1 MTETQSLGFSEAL
14 NASTKK
20 IFQFSGRARRSEYWW
35 TMLVFYAVGLVVPVL
50 GWIAGLFAIPL
61 TFRRLH
67 DTGRS
72 GWWWG
77 AGAIIKGSLIV
88 CFLYETFSIMVL
100 HENTMSATPEKLIAK
115 YLLWALLVLAWKVVL
130 LIFLCTDSDVY
141 ENDYG
146 ESTKYIEENQDCA

>member
-1 MTETQSLGFSEAL
+1 MTETQPLGFSEAL

-20 IFQFSGRARRSEYWW
+20 IFQFSGRSRRSEYWW
-35 TMLVFYAVGLVVPVL
+35 TMLVVYAVGLVVPVL
-50 GWIAGLFAIPL
+50 GWIGWLLAIPL

-77 AGAIIKGSLIV
+77 AGAIIQGSLIV
-88 CFLYETFSIMVL
+88 CILYDMFGIMVL
-100 HENTMSATPEKLIAK
+100 QNSMGTTPGMLVAK
-115 YLLWALLVLAWKVVL
+115 YLLWGLLVLAWKVIL
-130 LIFLCTDSDVY
+130 LVFLCTDGDAY

-146 ESTKYIEENQDCA
+146 ESPKYVEEDQDCA

>member
-20 IFQFSGRARRSEYWW
+20 IFRFSGRARRSEYWW
-35 TMLVFYAVGLVVPVL
+35 TMLVVCAVGLVVPVL
-50 GWIAGLFAIPL
+50 GWIAGILAIPL

-77 AGAIIKGSLIV
+77 VGAVIQGSLIV
-88 CFLYETFSIMVL
+88 CILYDTFGIMVL
-100 HENTMSATPEKLIAK
+100 QNNIGTTPETLIAK
-115 YLLWALLVLAWKVVL
+115 YLLWGLLALAWKVILFV
-130 LIFLCTDSDVY
+130 FLCTDSDAY

-146 ESTKYIEENQDCA
+146 ESPKYIEENQDCA